1 MKTPL
6 IQPKNTF
13 EEALDKLDLQG
24 ILLLLT
30 VLSQKALYLQS
41 KVLLDKEPLVKAT
54 VVP

>member
-1 MKTPL
+1 MKAP
-6 IQPKNTF
+6 IVQPKNTF

-41 KVLLDKEPLVKAT
+41 RSILDKEPLVKAV